1 MFISVQHRS
10 NVKKAEPVDKRDV
23 EKSGDTDRDE
33 GFMVT
38 SVTNTEVISFA
49 RRVPIRQD
57 RKARAEREV
66 KRWAGEKSLERGVS
80 VEKDCE
86 SREQIEAQFGDKKAP
101 DLCQEK
107 GFESL
112 IPAETRQNCVMTT
125 RADAASPCH
134 TAESQYKHE
143 PAFTG
148 LLCAVTLRAGDPH
161 SRPEWSSTGPYLTH
175 TALSHHTEDLMS
187 KTEKTED
194 TTVNS
199 NEKEEKA
206 YKTVGEMTNEC
217 KQEGHYSNINSEC
230 IIHDETARCPKEI
243 TPVGNP
249 PGPLEIQIPRTVFYI
264 AEEIVERKKTLCQN
278 IDGKNWEGMQGVEKR
293 DRWRIGKPLSCIE
306 SLREK
311 IRQREL
317 ESLRQRETQD
327 SDGSEAVDISD
338 TQTDLDMY
346 DKRGTEIEKEWEAAA
361 HMQKRL
367 VEVETGQE
375 DAAAQIS
382 MAAFDVTQE
391 VSVLKTCPQLPVSVL
406 HSQAVRREEVIR
418 RYTAAAC
425 EVVSDSSQIPEHEDD
440 PPKHVEEQLTC
451 HRGRHE
457 GIEEREE
464 DKKELS
470 VEEVGEDTSPL
481 DPTQSLSSSPVHPNS
496 LAAMSRIYNLE
507 TVGSRSGLCLRERT
521 VDVSSVHLVKVK
533 PLISNAQQG
542 DSKAFTGEDKRGVQS
557 IQRQIEQFQ
566 LKEKEALKS
575 CSSPKSFLKDR
586 ETKGQQ
592 SPTGVSRHQVKD
604 DVKTQEKAQEKAEIN
619 LNMSPQHVC
628 SSTSPLKQTITINPS
643 RLRSP
648 SPDSSL
654 KPSDCAPTPASSP
667 SSASPVQSPSVSP
680 FPTPSPTL
688 FSIRS
693 ASGGQ
698 VKRGATITITPRKPT
713 AGGGG
718 DATGSSTGSTAAGL
732 APAKAPLQQA
742 QMTPTET
749 EPAKKK
755 YPTVDEI
762 KVIGGYQNL
771 EKSCLVKNR
780 GTPKRVKV
788 CFIEDQLEQVCEYP
802 SEASMLA
809 STPYPH
815 DLGRIE
821 RLQGKEE
828 QEEDDEVE
836 EAAIVS
842 KGTRNV
848 AIAVR
853 RV

>member
-1 MFISVQHRS
+1 MSVSSLPEWKQLLLE
-10 NVKKAEPVDKRDV
+10 KK
-23 EKSGDTDRDE
+23 
-33 GFMVT
+33 
-38 SVTNTEVISFA
+38 
-49 RRVPIRQD
+49 RREEE
-57 RKARAEREV
+57 ERERREKEEEEKLSCMPAW
-66 KRWAGEKSLERGVS
+66 KRGIIQRRRAKHEGLGDREKEKDVSLLQEDWPDTNSKSLSQVS
-80 VEKDCE
+80 L
-86 SREQIEAQFGDKKAP
+86 EAIVPVHENPFIRTQSAWKKGR
-101 DLCQEK
+101 D
-107 GFESL
+107 
-112 IPAETRQNCVMTT
+112 
-125 RADAASPCH
+125 ADA
-134 TAESQYKHE
+134 ENE
-143 PAFTG
+143 PE
-148 LLCAVTLRAGDPH
+148 V
-161 SRPEWSSTGPYLTH
+161 
-175 TALSHHTEDLMS
+175 
-187 KTEKTED
+187 
-194 TTVNS
+194 
-199 NEKEEKA
+199 NEKEKDRSSPRGQD
-206 YKTVGEMTNEC
+206 GEPERGRDIELKIERVQDLNE
-217 KQEGHYSNINSEC
+217 E
-230 IIHDETARCPKEI
+230 
-243 TPVGNP
+243 
-249 PGPLEIQIPRTVFYI
+249 
-264 AEEIVERKKTLCQN
+264 
-278 IDGKNWEGMQGVEKR
+278 W
-293 DRWRIGKPLSCIE
+293 
-306 SLREK
+306 
-311 IRQREL
+311 
-317 ESLRQRETQD
+317 
-327 SDGSEAVDISD
+327 
-338 TQTDLDMY
+338 
-346 DKRGTEIEKEWEAAA
+346 EKE
-361 HMQKRL
+361 R
-367 VEVETGQE
+367 
-375 DAAAQIS
+375 S
-382 MAAFDVTQE
+382 
-391 VSVLKTCPQLPVSVL
+391 
-406 HSQAVRREEVIR
+406 
-418 RYTAAAC
+418 
-425 EVVSDSSQIPEHEDD
+425 
-440 PPKHVEEQLTC
+440 
-451 HRGRHE
+451 
-457 GIEEREE
+457 EERSQGRENE
-464 DKKELS
+464 NS
-470 VEEVGEDTSPL
+470 REVGEDTSPL

-713 AGGGG
+713 
-718 DATGSSTGSTAAGL
+718 
-732 APAKAPLQQA
+732 QA